1 MDVDIFSIIA
11 EDKIK
16 RAMKDGEFDNLP
28 GKGKPLELEDL
39 SHLPQELRMAY
50 TILKNANMLED
61 LDRLK
66 EEMLSIDDLIAACD
80 SAEDM
85 ARLREKKQQKQLRF
99 EELLKKRGTLH
110 SPPSSYYK
118 EKMFDKMRRK

>member
-1 MDVDIFSIIA
+1 MDIFSIIA

-39 SHLPQELRMAY
+39 SHLPQELRIAY
-50 TILKNANMLED
+50 TLLKNANMLED

-66 EEMLSIDDLIAACD
+66 EEMLTIDDLISVCD
-80 SAEDM
+80 SSEERAN
-85 ARLREKKQQKQLRF
+85 LRAKKQQKQLRI

-110 SPPSSYYK
+110 SPPSTYYK
-118 EKMFDKMRRK
+118 EKMFDKFKRK